1 MLDNQLSIIITT
13 YKALDYL
20 KLCVDSLLTNNR
32 CQNQIIIYADG
43 SENATLEYLQTFANH
58 PNVKFRYE
66 KENVGITRALNR
78 AALMADNPYLYFVN
92 DDMVFA
98 PGFDEALLRHAR
110 PDRVL
115 TGAMIEPERPNQR
128 LGKMQI
134 KANFGMVAAAFDR
147 ATFDQ
152 EAPGLGGNHLL
163 PGIAYPFMIA
173 KDLYWQV
180 GAIDERFSGPCH
192 DPDLFYRITLSGAEM
207 LRVPDSL
214 CYHFSGRSLRFEG
227 DQEVVS
233 ANWIRAETDA
243 QITFLWKWGERPPQ
257 DRLGVVPRPGV
268 TEHPDGPWPL
278 WRRCYI
284 TFHAW
289 RYRTKAD
296 SRLQKLNKMG
306 LLIESQ

>member
-32 CQNQIIIYADG
+32 CQNQIVIYADG
-43 SENATLEYLQTFANH
+43 SENATHEYLQTFANH

-98 PGFDEALLRHAR
+98 PGFDEVLLRHAR

-134 KANFGMVAAAFDR
+134 KRNFGAVAAAFDR
-147 ATFDQ
+147 AAFDQ
-152 EAPGLGGNHLL
+152 EAPTLGEDHLF
-163 PGIAYPFMIA
+163 PGVAYPFMIA

-192 DPDLFYRITLSGAEM
+192 DPDLFFRLTLAGAEM
-207 LRVPDSL
+207 LRVRNSL

-233 ANWIRAETDA
+233 ANWIRAETNA
-243 QITFLWKWGERPPQ
+243 QIAFLWKWGERPPR

-268 TEHPDGPWPL
+268 TEQPDGPWSL

-296 SRLQKLNKMG
+296 SRLQKLSKMG